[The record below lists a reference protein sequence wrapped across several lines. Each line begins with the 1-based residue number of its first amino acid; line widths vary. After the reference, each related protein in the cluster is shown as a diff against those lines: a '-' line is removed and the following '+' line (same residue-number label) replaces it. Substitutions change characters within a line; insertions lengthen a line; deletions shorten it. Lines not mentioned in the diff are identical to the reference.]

1 MSSSAQDPRPPTKQR
16 LGRHEG
22 FYPTNTKKTII
33 NMSDFYCLLSRL
45 NIRCMQS
52 PFLGLILPQTAK
64 PSHHLV
70 HFIQQD
76 DWVLDANCFQ
86 CIQNSSWHG
95 SYVSAP
101 ITRYQQESPQFKE
114 IRNQKKEGDHAKK
127 VTTMSR
133 YPCTHIQI
141 VSLTAVF

>member
-1 MSSSAQDPRPPTKQR
+1 M
-16 LGRHEG
+16 
-22 FYPTNTKKTII
+22 YI
-33 NMSDFYCLLSRL
+33 
-45 NIRCMQS
+45 
-52 PFLGLILPQTAK
+52 GLILPQTAK

-101 ITRYQQESPQFKE
+101 ITRHQPKSPHFKE
-114 IRNQKKEGDHAKK
+114 IRNQKKEGDDANEQVPTYPYSDSLPH
-127 VTTMSR
+127 SR
-133 YPCTHIQI
+133 FL
-141 VSLTAVF
+141 VSSRNAPPHEPGGAFRDITNNGCKGDYHSDS